1 MHDGR
6 TCLRKP
12 ERRQSSSTRRPTLSE
27 QGNTVCNG
35 EARVPVCVPVAFRHG
50 FPVRLAAC
58 HGHTEANDVGS
69 TASPLPS
76 PPTQDLLNDAHG
88 ILMAHLILKISIII
102 QSAAPQRRKAIT
114 EKEFTRI
121 LSSRSI
127 TDHSIINSSFILT
140 TSAGIQ
146 GVHRSKLVYS
156 SP

>member
-12 ERRQSSSTRRPTLSE
+12 ERRQSSSTRRTMLSE

-50 FPVRLAAC
+50 FSVRLAA
-58 HGHTEANDVGS
+58 TDIRKQTTSA
-69 TASPLPS
+69 ALPS

-102 QSAAPQRRKAIT
+102 QSTAPQRRKAIT

>member
-12 ERRQSSSTRRPTLSE
+12 ERRQSSSTRRTTLSE

-35 EARVPVCVPVAFRHG
+35 EARVCVPVAFRHG
-50 FPVRLAAC
+50 LSVRLAVC
-58 HGHTEANDVGS
+58 DGHTEANDVGC
-69 TASPLPS
+69 TASPLALPN
-76 PPTQDLLNDAHG
+76 LLNDAHG
-88 ILMAHLILKISIII
+88 ILMAHLILKISINM
-102 QSAAPQRRKAIT
+102 QSTAPQRKNAIT

-121 LSSRSI
+121 LSSRTI
-127 TDHSIINSSFILT
+127 TDHSIINSSFHT
-140 TSAGIQ
+140 TSAGVQ

>member
-12 ERRQSSSTRRPTLSE
+12 ECRQSSSTRRTTLSE

-35 EARVPVCVPVAFRHG
+35 EARVCVPVAFRHG
-50 FPVRLAAC
+50 FRCDWLPATDIRKQTTSAA
-58 HGHTEANDVGS
+58 
-69 TASPLPS
+69 LPS

-88 ILMAHLILKISIII
+88 ILMAHFILKISIII
-102 QSAAPQRRKAIT
+102 QSTAPQRRKAIT